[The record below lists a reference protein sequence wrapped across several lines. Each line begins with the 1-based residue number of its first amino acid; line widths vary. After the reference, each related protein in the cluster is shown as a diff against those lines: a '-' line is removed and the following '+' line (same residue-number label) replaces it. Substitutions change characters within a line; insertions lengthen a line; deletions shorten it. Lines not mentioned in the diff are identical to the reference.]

1 MKTAFIVLAFLFLIS
16 CQSSLPFKKGEY
28 GYDLEFLQK
37 HQKIIEL
44 VNENSRLII
53 APQYQG
59 RVMTS
64 TSGGLKG
71 YSFGWINHDL
81 IASKKI
87 LEHFNPFG
95 GEERLW
101 LGPEGGQFSLFFPKD
116 SSFSG
121 PNWYVPKEMDS
132 EAFNIEKQDSNK
144 AILSREFELK
154 NYSGTSFKIKVTLN
168 IKLLNDNTIDQL
180 LGIKNTSSVH
190 RIAYQSENV
199 LKNTGPSIWTK
210 EKGALSIWLLS
221 MLNASPDVTVIL
233 PYKKEAKGRIVK
245 DDYFS
250 KVPENRLT
258 IKENAAYFLTDGNY
272 RSKIGI
278 SPSRVIPRIGSYDA
292 KNKKLTILEFSFS
305 EKDTAYVNNS
315 LEIQKDPFAGDV
327 INVYND
333 GPKDNNPGM
342 GKYYELE
349 TASPAA
355 FLKPG
360 EEITHTQRTYH
371 FEGNEK
377 ELNVLAKSLL
387 NVSLTEVT
395 DLFKL
400 YGLSTISSN

>member
-1 MKTAFIVLAFLFLIS
+1 MKTVSIILAFFFLIS
-16 CQSSLPFKKGEY
+16 CQSSLSFKKGEY

-37 HQKIIEL
+37 HQKVIEL
-44 VNENSRLII
+44 VNGSSRLII

-71 YSFGWINHDL
+71 YSYGWINHDL

-87 LEHFNPFG
+87 LDHFNPFG

-101 LGPEGGQFSLFFPKD
+101 IGPEGGQFSLFFTKD
-116 SSFSG
+116 SFFNG
-121 PNWYVPKEMDS
+121 PNWYVPKELDS
-132 EAFNIEKQDSNK
+132 QAFYIEKQDSTK
-144 AILSREFELK
+144 AILSREFELN
-154 NYSGTSFKIKVTLN
+154 NYSGTFFKVKVTRN
-168 IKLLNDNTIDQL
+168 IELLNDSTIDQL
-180 LGIKNTSSVH
+180 LGIKNATSIH
-190 RIAYQSENV
+190 RIAYQSKNV
-199 LKNTGPSIWTK
+199 LKNTGSDIWAK

-221 MLNASPDVTVIL
+221 MLNASPDVKVIL
-233 PYKKEAKGRIVK
+233 PYKKGAQGRIVK

-250 KVPENRLT
+250 KVPENRLK
-258 IKENAAYFLTDGNY
+258 IEENAVYFLTDGNY

-278 SPSRVIPRIGSYDA
+278 SPARVIPRIGSYDT

-305 EKDTAYVNNS
+305 EKDTAYVNNA

-333 GPKDNNPGM
+333 GPKEGKPGM

-360 EEITHTQRTYH
+360 EEITHIQRIYH

-377 ELNVLAKSLL
+377 ELDVLAKSLL
-387 NVSLTEVT
+387 NVSLAEVK
-395 DLFKL
+395 DLFK
-400 YGLSTISSN
+400 